1 MYEVKQAHLARAVD
15 ILRAGPMTAA
25 QFAVRMWPDRVVN
38 RTPGQ
43 HSKMGNA
50 FLYRIGQLNYVE
62 KVSDLWMIRR
72 YNGGTDGW
80 NGDANGSGSSVGSPT
95 GLPFGLSTGSP
106 VEPTMGSAN
115 GSVNGQATEL
125 AERTRL
131 LRLVGQATEP
141 VPTVTHDA
149 ALGDIRIRSIAL
161 DGVLVEACALVV
173 LSGRSSNVYPP
184 CAAPRMIVGLS
195 PAESARGLFLRWSQ
209 SGKPPELAR
218 ESAWITAPDGI
229 VATSGSWRPAG
240 ASMGWV
246 DPEDIRARIQ
256 RQRVAAG
263 LA

>member
-25 QFAVRMWPDRVVN
+25 QFAAKMWPDPKNADGGERS
-38 RTPGQ
+38 
-43 HSKMGNA
+43 HSQLSHAGHA
-50 FLYRIGQLNYVE
+50 FLRRIGALGYADHVA
-62 KVSDLWMIRR
+62 DLWMIHQFS
-72 YNGGTDGW
+72 
-80 NGDANGSGSSVGSPT
+80 GSGSADH
-95 GLPFGLSTGSP
+95 
-106 VEPTMGSAN
+106 SAN
-115 GSVNGQATEL
+115 GFADPSANGLTNGLGSGHSNHPPPHRPDEL
-125 AERTRL
+125 SDSQAERQRL